1 MVVIQKADLSMYL
14 EPVSVGVDIGQRRD
28 PSAIVVAEMHG
39 DRAAADL
46 DVTASWTIRGV
57 ERLPLGTPYPDV
69 ADRIAAIVQHLVD
82 RDREEGHLYVTTQ
95 GPTDLTHR
103 YLQVVCDATG
113 VGRPI
118 VDLIRSKLPQDVP
131 VIAVTLTA
139 AEAFTRHKHLE
150 WSVGKPFLVSKMQA
164 YLQTNRITLPMT
176 DEARAL
182 GDELLNYEIRASA
195 TGMQTGAF
203 RTGTHDDLAT
213 ALGLACLVPI
223 RELARARPWWW

>member
-1 MVVIQKADLSMYL
+1 VVVIRKTDVSMYL
-14 EPVSVGVDIGQRRD
+14 EPVSIGVDIGQRRD
-28 PSAIVVAEMHG
+28 PSAIVVAEMFG
-39 DRAAADL
+39 DRAEADL
-46 DVTASWTIRGV
+46 DTTASWVIRGV
-57 ERLPLGTPYPDV
+57 ERLPLGTPYPEV
-69 ADRIAAIVQHLVD
+69 ADRIAAVVQRLVD
-82 RDREEGHLYVTTQ
+82 RDLEEGNVYATDQ
-95 GPTDLTHR
+95 GPTGVTHR

-118 VDLIRSKLPQDVP
+118 VDLIRAKLPADVP
-131 VIAVTLTA
+131 VFAVTLTA
-139 AEAFTRHKHLE
+139 AEAFTKHRYLE

-164 YLQTNRITLPMT
+164 YLQTGRITLPET

-182 GDELLNYEIRASA
+182 GEELVNYEIRASA